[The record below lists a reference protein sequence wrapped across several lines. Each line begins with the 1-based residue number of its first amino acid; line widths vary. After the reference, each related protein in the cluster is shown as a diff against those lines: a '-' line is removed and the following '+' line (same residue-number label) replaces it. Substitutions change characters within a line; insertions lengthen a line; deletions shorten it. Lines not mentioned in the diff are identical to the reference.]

1 MIDSYYFGKI
11 KIDGKTYISDVI
23 LYPDKVR
30 EGWYRKQ
37 GHLLQKEDLKDVI
50 EYKPETLIVGTGRF
64 GLMKIS
70 DEVKKFVESKNI
82 ELITEKTKD
91 ACKTYNE
98 LKDKKKVVAALHLT
112 C

>member
-1 MIDSYYFGKI
+1 
-11 KIDGKTYISDVI
+11 
-23 LYPDKVR
+23 
-30 EGWYRKQ
+30 
-37 GHLLQKEDLKDVI
+37 
-50 EYKPETLIVGTGRF
+50 
-64 GLMKIS
+64 MKIS